1 MIFSNLILLILVL
14 LFTSEIKNNTRLKIV
29 IKQAITE
36 AINII
41 TYLFIYIKNN
51 NSNTFI
57 YQFLFNYLITKHV
70 LFNVTYFS
78 FQQCSEY

>member
-14 LFTSEIKNNTRLKIV
+14 LSTSEIKNNTSLKIV

-36 AINII
+36 AIYII

-51 NSNTFI
+51 NLTPLYTNF
-57 YQFLFNYLITKHV
+57 YLITSLQNMCFSMLHIFRSNNV
-70 LFNVTYFS
+70 LNT
-78 FQQCSEY
+78 

>member
-1 MIFSNLILLILVL
+1 MILSNLILLILVL
-14 LFTSEIKNNTRLKIV
+14 LFKSEIKNNARLKIV

-41 TYLFIYIKNN
+41 IYLFIYIKNN

-57 YQFLFNYLITKHV
+57 YFFLFNSI
-70 LFNVTYFS
+70 FI
-78 FQQCSEY
+78 

>member
-57 YQFLFNYLITKHV
+57 Y
-70 LFNVTYFS
+70 
-78 FQQCSEY
+78 

>member
-1 MIFSNLILLILVL
+1 MIFSKPFLLILVF

-57 YQFLFNYLITKHV
+57 Y
-70 LFNVTYFS
+70 
-78 FQQCSEY
+78 

>member
-1 MIFSNLILLILVL
+1 L
-14 LFTSEIKNNTRLKIV
+14 LFTSEIKNKTRLKIV

-51 NSNTFI
+51 YLSILKINTFL
-57 YQFLFNYLITKHV
+57 Y
-70 LFNVTYFS
+70 
-78 FQQCSEY
+78 